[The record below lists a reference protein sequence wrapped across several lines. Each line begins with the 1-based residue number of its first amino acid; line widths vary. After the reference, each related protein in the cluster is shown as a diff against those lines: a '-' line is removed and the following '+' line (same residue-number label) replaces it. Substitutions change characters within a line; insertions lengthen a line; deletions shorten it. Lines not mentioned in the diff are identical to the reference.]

1 MSHKPTDQQLE
12 DAINA
17 VFGKYDVDK
26 SDSLDFGEVK
36 NLITDAFSK
45 LNQPRQ
51 VTEEDVKKFAMAVDK
66 NSDGKITRV
75 ELFAI
80 FKQIIEKKHAGH

>member
-45 LNQPRQ
+45 LN
-51 VTEEDVKKFAMAVDK
+51 EEDVKKFAMAVDK
-66 NSDGKITRV
+66 NSDGKITRA